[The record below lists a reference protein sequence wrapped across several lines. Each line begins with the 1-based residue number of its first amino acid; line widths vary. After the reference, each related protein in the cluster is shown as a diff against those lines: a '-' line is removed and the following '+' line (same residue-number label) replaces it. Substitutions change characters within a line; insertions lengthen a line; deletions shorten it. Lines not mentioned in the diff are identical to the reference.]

1 MLAGLLG
8 VVALLGW
15 AGGEL
20 LLRVAVGAAAAAE
33 LPRLRALFWTG
44 GIASFGAALGFGLA
58 LGALATRTVRGSSF
72 PPEGAEW
79 LGARRRYE
87 GAAARRVGW
96 LGVALAALLS
106 AAALAGL
113 VLSAVLALGE
123 LA

>member
-1 MLAGLLG
+1 VRRSSRRGNSLA
-8 VVALLGW
+8 A
-15 AGGEL
+15 
-20 LLRVAVGAAAAAE
+20 
-33 LPRLRALFWTG
+33 
-44 GIASFGAALGFGLA
+44 
-58 LGALATRTVRGSSF
+58 RTVRGSSF

-96 LGVALAALLS
+96 LGVGLAALLS